1 MIVASFQDYVP
12 LADITKIIA
21 VCLTV
26 AVVAPTAAALVIT
39 GFEAQASASESV
51 RSRVLANTRI
61 ALGVAIV
68 VAMITIGLYAL
79 SNK

>member
-21 VCLTV
+21 VCLGV

-39 GFEAQASASESV
+39 GFEAQAVAGESG
-51 RSRVLANTRI
+51 RSRALANTRI
-61 ALGVAIV
+61 VLGVAIV
-68 VAMITIGLYAL
+68 VAMITIGLYAM